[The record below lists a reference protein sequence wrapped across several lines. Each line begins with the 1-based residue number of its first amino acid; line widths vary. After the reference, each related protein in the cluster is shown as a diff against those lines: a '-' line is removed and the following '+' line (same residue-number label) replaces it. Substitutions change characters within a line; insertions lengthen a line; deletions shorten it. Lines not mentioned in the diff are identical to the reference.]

1 MIIRIAAFMAAIVV
15 AAGAAAQAPHEPWH
29 TITTPHFRVH
39 YPLRLEAW
47 SMRAASRLE
56 SVREAVVNV
65 VGYAPKQ
72 VTDVV
77 VMNPIADPNGI
88 TLPLLDSPRIVLYA
102 EPPQPEIEI
111 GEYSDWIDLLTVH
124 ETAHLVHL
132 LRPPRNPMQRLLTH
146 LLPLNPITLRAP
158 RWVLEGY
165 ATVVEG
171 RITGSG
177 RPSGSLRA
185 AVLRKWAQTGQLPS
199 YAEVSSDRRFFGGSM
214 AYLMGSAFLE
224 WLEQRSGPDSLQHL
238 WARMTARRSRTF
250 DGAFAGVFGDSPQR
264 LYGVFVAE
272 VTENARAIERGEKL
286 REGELWLETSRNSGD
301 PAVSPD
307 GKQLAIVVRDDKG
320 EAKLAVVST
329 GPNEAEEKLGK
340 EIAEMLRRDPEDV
353 APVRSKPLPRK
364 PLHTLT
370 PPDGGN
376 IENPRWTRDG
386 SAIVY
391 THRQP
396 DRDGFLHRD
405 LFRWTPGVDDNATAP
420 AQRRPVVADASS
432 AFGRE
437 AGEAPATTGTT
448 HERRTPRPPS
458 RITHLADVG
467 DADPIDDKT
476 AVAVRS
482 RDGYSQL
489 VKVDLNSG
497 AVSPMTEPALDRV
510 FSHPRVSRDGRIAW
524 AEHTREGWHISMDGK
539 PLPTGGAYS
548 PEWTTNGELLA
559 TVAGGGF
566 IEIAKL
572 TSDGATPITRSSGAA
587 VDAAPSPDGSLFFMS
602 LDPDGFIV
610 RHLADVAPALS
621 RRFDDERSLVPALP
635 PKPAAP
641 IALRNDAVTPR
652 DHGIGRQELATL
664 FGGQHTPHGSS
675 NELGIRL
682 GDVVGRLDTI
692 ALLATGGGSLPRGG
706 AIASTWRGW
715 PIATTLH
722 LFKADDLRGAELRGE
737 WSAVFP
743 LSRLT
748 FEGGALAARGGAL
761 HDTRAFARGAFSA
774 RQRRIASE
782 SLSMAV
788 DSDRH
793 ACATLRTWL
802 ELGGI
807 RVGGSL
813 TEARRMSVGGT
824 TSSIEP
830 DALLV
835 ARILDPALDRN
846 ALSAD
851 RYRGERIEVA
861 SGLLTMFFQRHHAQ
875 TNIDVAGV
883 ETSLAIEPMPL
894 LKSAAM
900 ELLAGVARVR
910 PEDRTRAWIALRWRP

>member
-1 MIIRIAAFMAAIVV
+1 MARRLLILLFVFAAPLAR
-15 AAGAAAQAPHEPWH
+15 AQSPAEPWR

-47 SMRAASRLE
+47 SLRAASRLE
-56 SVREAVVNV
+56 SVRDAVVNV
-65 VGYAPKQ
+65 VGYSPKQ
-72 VTDVV
+72 ITDVV

-88 TLPLLDSPRIVLYA
+88 TLPLLDAPRIVLFA

-111 GEYSDWIDLLTVH
+111 GEYNDWIDLLTVH

-132 LRPPRNPMQRLLTH
+132 LRPARNPMRRLLTH

-171 RITGSG
+171 RITGAG

-224 WLEQRSGPDSLQHL
+224 WLEQRSGPESLPHL
-238 WARMTARRSRTF
+238 WARMTARQSRTF

-264 LYGVFVAE
+264 LYGVFLAE
-272 VTENARAIERGEKL
+272 VTENARTIARAEKL

-307 GKQLAIVVRDDKG
+307 GKQLAIVMRDEKG
-320 EAKLAVVST
+320 DAKLAVVST
-329 GPNEAEEKLGK
+329 GPNEAEEKFAK
-340 EIAEMLRRDPEDV
+340 EIAEMLKRDPEDV
-353 APVRSKPLPRK
+353 GPVRGKPLPRK

-370 PPDGGN
+370 PRDGGN
-376 IENPRWTRDG
+376 VENPRWTRDG
-386 SAIVY
+386 NAIVY

-405 LFRWTPGVDDNATAP
+405 LFRWTPATGAN
-420 AQRRPVVADASS
+420 
-432 AFGRE
+432 E
-437 AGEAPATTGTT
+437 
-448 HERRTPRPPS
+448 

-467 DADPIDDKT
+467 DADPIDANT

-489 VKVDLNSG
+489 VKVDLTSG
-497 AVSPMTEPALDRV
+497 AASSMTEPALDRV
-510 FSHPRVSRDGRIAW
+510 YSHPRVARDGRVAW
-524 AEHTREGWHISMDGK
+524 AEHTRDGWHVSVDGK
-539 PLPTGGAYS
+539 PLPAGGAYS
-548 PEWTTNGELLA
+548 PEWTAKGELLA

-566 IEIAKL
+566 IEIARI
-572 TSDGATPITRSSGAA
+572 TSDGATPVTRSSGAA

-602 LDPDGFIV
+602 LDPDGFVV
-610 RHLADVAPALS
+610 RRLDSIDAAEPRTLS
-621 RRFDDERSLVPALP
+621 FERSLVPALP
-635 PKPAAP
+635 PKPATP
-641 IALRNDAVTPR
+641 VALRDDRVTPR
-652 DHGIGRQELATL
+652 DYGIGRQELATL
-664 FGGQHTPHGSS
+664 FGGQQTPHGSS

-692 ALLATGGGSLPRGG
+692 AILATGGGSLPRGG

-748 FEGGALAARGGAL
+748 LEGGALAARGE
-761 HDTRAFARGAFSA
+761 HRAFVRGAVST
-774 RQRRIASE
+774 RQRRITSE
-782 SLSMAV
+782 SLSVAF

-793 ACATLRTWL
+793 ARATFRAWL
-802 ELGGI
+802 KLGGL
-807 RVGGSL
+807 RFGGSL
-813 TEARRMSVGGT
+813 TEAHRMSVGGT

-830 DALLV
+830 DVLV
-835 ARILDPALDRN
+835 VGRILDPALDPN
-846 ALSAD
+846 ALAAD
-851 RYRGERIEVA
+851 HYRGERIEVA
-861 SGLLTMFFQRHHAQ
+861 SGLLTAFFQRHHTQ
-875 TNIDVAGV
+875 TNLDVIGV
-883 ETSLAIEPMPL
+883 ETSIAIEPIPL

-900 ELLAGVARVR
+900 EFLAGVARVR
-910 PEDRTRAWIALRWRP
+910 PEERTRAWIAFRWRP

>member
-1 MIIRIAAFMAAIVV
+1 MTRRLVFLLLIAPMAW
-15 AAGAAAQAPHEPWH
+15 AQAPHEPWR

-72 VTDVV
+72 ITDVV
-77 VMNPIADPNGI
+77 IMNPIADPNGI
-88 TLPLLDSPRIVLYA
+88 TLPLLDAPRIVLYA

-111 GEYSDWIDLLTVH
+111 GEYNAWIDLLTVH

-158 RWVLEGY
+158 RWLLEGY

-214 AYLMGSAFLE
+214 AYLVGSAFLE
-224 WLEQRSGPDSLQHL
+224 WLEQRSGPESLPHL
-238 WARMTARRSRTF
+238 WARMTARQSRTF

-264 LYGVFVAE
+264 LYGVFLAE
-272 VTENARAIERGEKL
+272 VTENARTIARAEKL
-286 REGELWLETSRNSGD
+286 REGELWLQTSRNSGD

-307 GKQLAIVVRDDKG
+307 GKQLAIVIRDEKG
-320 EAKLAVVST
+320 DAKLAVVST
-329 GPNEAEEKLGK
+329 GPNEAEEKFAK
-340 EIAEMLRRDPEDV
+340 EIAEMLKRDPEDV
-353 APVRSKPLPRK
+353 GPVRSKPLPRK
-364 PLHTLT
+364 PLHTLA

-386 SAIVY
+386 NSIVY

-405 LFRWTPGVDDNATAP
+405 LFRWTPATGAN
-420 AQRRPVVADASS
+420 
-432 AFGRE
+432 E
-437 AGEAPATTGTT
+437 
-448 HERRTPRPPS
+448 

-467 DADPIDDKT
+467 DADPIDANT

-489 VKVDLNSG
+489 VRVDLTGG
-497 AVSPMTEPALDRV
+497 AITPMTEPALDRV
-510 FSHPRVSRDGRIAW
+510 YSHPRVARDGRIAS
-524 AEHTREGWHISMDGK
+524 AEHTRDGWHVSIDGK

-548 PEWTTNGELLA
+548 PEWTANGELLA

-566 IEIAKL
+566 IEIARL

-602 LDPDGFIV
+602 LDPDGFVV
-610 RHLADVAPALS
+610 RHLEDVAPALG
-621 RRFDDERSLVPALP
+621 RRSIADERSLVPALP
-635 PKPAAP
+635 PKPATP
-641 IALRNDAVTPR
+641 VALRDDPVTPR
-652 DHGIGRQELATL
+652 NYGIGRQEFATL

-692 ALLATGGGSLPRGG
+692 AILATGGGSLPRGG

-737 WSAVFP
+737 WTAVFP
-743 LSRLT
+743 LSQLT
-748 FEGGALAARGGAL
+748 LDGGALAARGD
-761 HDTRAFARGAFSA
+761 HRAFVRGAFST
-774 RQRRIASE
+774 RQRRIATE
-782 SLSMAV
+782 SLSVAF

-793 ACATLRTWL
+793 ARATLGAWL
-802 ELGGI
+802 KLGELRFGGA
-807 RVGGSL
+807 L
-813 TEARRMSVGGT
+813 TEAHRMSVGGT
-824 TSSIEP
+824 TTSIEP

-835 ARILDPALDRN
+835 GRILDPALDRN
-846 ALSAD
+846 ALAAD
-851 RYRGERIEVA
+851 HYRGERIEVA
-861 SGLLTMFFQRHHAQ
+861 SGLLTAFFQRHHAQ

-883 ETSLAIEPMPL
+883 EASIAIPPMPL
-894 LKSAAM
+894 LKSAGM
-900 ELLAGVARVR
+900 DLLAGIARVR
-910 PEDRTRAWIALRWRP
+910 PEDRTRAWVALRWRP